1 MGKPIRKG
9 QVDVACQCSGSR
21 WLLLEYLLVMYEWDL
36 LVKYRACCI
45 MMALTTIHSMDRRR
59 LRGAATTEHGTE
71 IATGLL
77 PSNLLNIASA
87 FFFFFFS
94 YFLYISCGLLYR
106 KVPTLQQTEHRDISL
121 VNGFGELRCGLLLCG
136 RGRKKEAHEGGSGQ
150 ALWQNG
156 IQDNG
161 QEEDRRRHTCTMD
174 F

>member
-1 MGKPIRKG
+1 MLHYDGTYHNSLHGQKRK
-9 QVDVACQCSGSR
+9 
-21 WLLLEYLLVMYEWDL
+21 EEE
-36 LVKYRACCI
+36 KKE
-45 MMALTTIHSMDRRR
+45 
-59 LRGAATTEHGTE
+59 TEHRTE

-87 FFFFFFS
+87 FFFFFS

-136 RGRKKEAHEGGSGQ
+136 RREKEEAHEGGSGQ